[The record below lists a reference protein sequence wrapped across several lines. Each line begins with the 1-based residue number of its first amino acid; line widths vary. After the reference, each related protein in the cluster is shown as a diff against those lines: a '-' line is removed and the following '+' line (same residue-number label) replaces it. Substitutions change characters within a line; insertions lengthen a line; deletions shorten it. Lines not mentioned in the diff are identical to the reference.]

1 LLGSTNGAQRASL
14 RGPRAPSAIR
24 SRSLAGA
31 VVAAALLASALAAQ
45 AEASYR
51 PTGQLSSGATIEATG
66 IVRPWFSEEQY
77 AFYLTNCIRT
87 GGLVLSDGTCRGYGS
102 GRYSAYVAPLLY
114 APGMSDKVSRPY
126 ARLIAIR
133 NVCSHF
139 YGGSPYDRILRAGY
153 TWITNWGENIGCR
166 TNSTVKAS
174 VLGSYLFFQSEK
186 SSNGGHWRNI
196 KNPKFNVVAIGVWQS
211 GARNRLVVDFV
222 TSH

>member
-1 LLGSTNGAQRASL
+1 LLGPNHGAQRASL

-24 SRSLAGA
+24 SRSLVGA
-31 VVAAALLASALAAQ
+31 VIAAALLASALAAQ

-51 PTGQLSSGATIEATG
+51 PTTQQAQVSTTSTSV
-66 IVRPWFSEEQY
+66 VRPWLSQEKY

-87 GGLVLSDGTCRGYGS
+87 GGKILSDGTCAGYGS
-102 GRYSAYVAPLLY
+102 GHYSSYVAPLLY

-126 ARLIAIR
+126 ARLLAIN

-139 YGGSPYDRILRAGY
+139 YGSNPYDRIKRAGY

-166 TNSTVKAS
+166 TGSSVKAS
-174 VLGSYLFFQSEK
+174 VLGSFLFFQAEK
-186 SSNGGHWRNI
+186 STNGGHWRNI
-196 KNPKFNVVAIGVWQS
+196 RNPKFNVVAVGVWQS
-211 GARNRLVVDFV
+211 GTRNRLVLDFV